1 MNDTNTTM
9 CERCGEDEATTL
21 IEHVLYAEAVCGPC
35 VRDEARQTERDA
47 HRDDMQTMRLMDD
60 DYDRWCQRGE

>member
-9 CERCGEDEATTL
+9 CERCEADEATVL
-21 IEHVLYAEAVCGPC
+21 VEHALYGEAICKGC
-35 VRDEARQTERDA
+35 RDDEAERA
-47 HRDDMQTMRLMDD
+47 GRIEDDMRFMDD